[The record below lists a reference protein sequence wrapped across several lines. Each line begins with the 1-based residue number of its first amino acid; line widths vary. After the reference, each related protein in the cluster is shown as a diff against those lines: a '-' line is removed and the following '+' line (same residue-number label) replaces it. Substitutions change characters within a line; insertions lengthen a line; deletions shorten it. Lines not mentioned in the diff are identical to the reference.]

1 MLFIMSHHRTHW
13 YVKYHLL
20 LTAKML
26 FETWACQNACH
37 WDVCEIHHFM
47 WFLNVQWL
55 LFLSWVWFRLGG
67 GGHLSPILKEDRDD
81 SKYKVTICMLVKR
94 TIEYCD
100 WIAVVTSGHM
110 LLDLSQQLDF
120 HHLLNVLIIIC
131 LTPKLP
137 ATIAKFL
144 FDTPNIQV
152 FFSPATKFTRGLNCL
167 SWMAW
172 FYSNDRQYS
181 YTNLAF
187 SLSVSLERWE
197 LGASCCTFSEPVV
210 LNSLFVIRASTMGQ

>member
-1 MLFIMSHHRTHW
+1 
-13 YVKYHLL
+13 
-20 LTAKML
+20 
-26 FETWACQNACH
+26 
-37 WDVCEIHHFM
+37 M

-81 SKYKVTICMLVKR
+81 SKHKVTVCMLVKR

-100 WIAVVTSGHM
+100 WIAAVTSGHM

-120 HHLLNVLIIIC
+120 HHLLNVLIFIC

-144 FDTPNIQV
+144 FDMPNIQV
-152 FFSPATKFTRGLNCL
+152 SFSPPPQ
-167 SWMAW
+167 S
-172 FYSNDRQYS
+172 
-181 YTNLAF
+181 
-187 SLSVSLERWE
+187 SLE
-197 LGASCCTFSEPVV
+197 V
-210 LNSLFVIRASTMGQ
+210 

>member
-1 MLFIMSHHRTHW
+1 MHAI
-13 YVKYHLL
+13 
-20 LTAKML
+20 
-26 FETWACQNACH
+26 ETF
-37 WDVCEIHHFM
+37 EIHHFM

-81 SKYKVTICMLVKR
+81 SKHKVTVCMLVKR

-100 WIAVVTSGHM
+100 WIAAVTSGHM
-110 LLDLSQQLDF
+110 LLDLPQQLDF
-120 HHLLNVLIIIC
+120 HHLLNVLIFIC

-144 FDTPNIQV
+144 FDMPNIQV
-152 FFSPATKFTRGLNCL
+152 SFSPPPQSSLEVWIVYHEWHGFTAMTD
-167 SWMAW
+167 SIH
-172 FYSNDRQYS
+172 
-181 YTNLAF
+181 TNLAF

-210 LNSLFVIRASTMGQ
+210 LNSLFVIRASTMGR